1 MVLYV
6 YMLWNDSRSSSQ
18 LTLETHGFELHRS
31 TYTQIFSITVL
42 EKFFEISD
50 NLKKLT
56 NEPYSLEMLKQ
67 LRKNY
72 VMDSWNICRYTY
84 SIQLYVN
91 LLFMLS
97 VRLLVDSR
105 LLVIKLNGSKSL
117 MWVFH
122 CLGLGG
128 GGQHP

>member
-6 YMLWNDSRSSSQ
+6 YMLGNDSRSSSQ

-42 EKFFEISD
+42 EKFIEISD
-50 NLKKLT
+50 NLKKLS

-72 VMDSWNICRYTY
+72 VMDS
-84 SIQLYVN
+84 
-91 LLFMLS
+91 
-97 VRLLVDSR
+97 
-105 LLVIKLNGSKSL
+105 
-117 MWVFH
+117 
-122 CLGLGG
+122 
-128 GGQHP
+128 